1 MALLCLKIFFA
12 RLLDVTLGTFRT
24 IILVK
29 GKTLIA
35 AFLAFAEILIW
46 FLVAKEALVNTN
58 NNFIIPI
65 FYALG
70 YTTGTVIGSLL
81 SKKYIKGIINVQII
95 TSKATKKNLEFLR
108 EEGYALTV
116 VDATEPLNNTPQK
129 IIYIETNNQELKN
142 LITAIKKIDKSAFI
156 TASETKYVEN
166 GFIK

>member
-70 YTTGTVIGSLL
+70 YTTGTVI
-81 SKKYIKGIINVQII
+81 
-95 TSKATKKNLEFLR
+95 
-108 EEGYALTV
+108 
-116 VDATEPLNNTPQK
+116 
-129 IIYIETNNQELKN
+129 
-142 LITAIKKIDKSAFI
+142 
-156 TASETKYVEN
+156 
-166 GFIK
+166 